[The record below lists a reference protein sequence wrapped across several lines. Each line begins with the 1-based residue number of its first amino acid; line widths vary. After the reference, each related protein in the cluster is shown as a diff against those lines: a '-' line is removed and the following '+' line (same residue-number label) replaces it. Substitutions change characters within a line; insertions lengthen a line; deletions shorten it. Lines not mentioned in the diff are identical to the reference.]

1 MLNRRA
7 FRTYQPMHMVYK
19 SKDYGTE
26 LWLGDY
32 YAATDYNL
40 LKNKNIK
47 SGTLSSYL
55 LLVFT
60 AAAML
65 GVGYPSD
72 LQINHKTIHAFDM
85 PSYKMTQH
93 FEEAYHFI

>member
-7 FRTYQPMHMVYK
+7 FKSYAPMHVVYR
-19 SKDYGTE
+19 SKEFGTE

-40 LKNKNIK
+40 LKNKNIT
-47 SGTLSSYL
+47 SGRFYWL
-55 LLVFT
+55 LVVFT

-65 GVGYPSD
+65 GVAYPAD
-72 LQINHKTIHAFDM
+72 MQMNHRTIHAFDM

-93 FEEAYHFI
+93 F